1 MDTSLSKLRETVKDR
16 EAWCASVRGFAKSPT
31 RLSDRA
37 ATGQSLLIS
46 VLFVWQEPC
55 SKLLLGVTFNGD
67 MKWATG
73 SKLQKSADTA
83 NQMAWFVS
91 ESLLLNIYH
100 NTTRPS
106 TLF

>member
-1 MDTSLSKLRETVKDR
+1 MCLPPTVLCVCCPLS
-16 EAWCASVRGFAKSPT
+16 C
-31 RLSDRA
+31 
-37 ATGQSLLIS
+37 
-46 VLFVWQEPC
+46 VWREPC
-55 SKLLLGVTFNGD
+55 SKFLLGVTFNGD

-73 SKLQKSADTA
+73 SKSQKWADTT